1 MWDNTKAYTC
11 IKHDISSHLFGCDL
25 FVIFLVVLL
34 LNVNFVDDD
43 IVWQCQRLDG
53 PGSERHFHI

>member
-1 MWDNTKAYTC
+1 MWDNTKAYTY
-11 IKHDISSHLFGCDL
+11 IKHDISPD
-25 FVIFLVVLL
+25 VIFLVVLL